1 MDIGTYVATS
11 SGVLQM
17 RKLEVQNNN
26 LANINTVGFK
36 GQYVVAETQD
46 FDKTMASAL
55 DGEVAEEARNDQAR
69 TPNVVGVRTR
79 IDFSQGAIQRTGNP
93 LDVALRNAKDFFVV
107 STPQGDQYTRAGNF
121 TLSATGELVT
131 PDGYRVQ
138 GEGGVIA
145 AAAPGVEILPN
156 GAVRSGPNAAG
167 GVPNIVGRL
176 RVVRIEDPSKLQAVE
191 GARFKGTGV
200 QAAQVDALLEPQSLE
215 MSNVSAIT
223 GMVDLIS
230 TNRAFEAYTKAAQS
244 LDGMN
249 QIAVTQVGR
258 RQQ

>member
-36 GQYVVAETQD
+36 GQYIVAETQS
-46 FDKTMASAL
+46 FDSTLASTL
-55 DGEVAEEARNDQAR
+55 DYVDPNAPNDHERLPTIGGMR
-69 TPNVVGVRTR
+69 TQ
-79 IDFSQGAIQRTGNP
+79 IDFSQGAIQHTGNP
-93 LDVALRNAKDFFVV
+93 LDVALRNPKDFFVV
-107 STPQGDQYTRAGNF
+107 NTPEGELYTRAGNF
-121 TLSATGELVT
+121 TLSPTGELVT
-131 PDGYRVQ
+131 PDGYQVQ

-145 AAAPGVEILPN
+145 APAPGVEILAN

-176 RVVRIEDPSKLQAVE
+176 RVVRFEDTSKLQAVA
-191 GARFKGTGV
+191 GARFKAAGV
-200 QAAQVDALLEPQSLE
+200 QPLPAEPVMEPQSLE

-244 LDGMN
+244 LDAMN
-249 QIAVTQVGR
+249 QLAITQVGR
-258 RQQ
+258 RQT